1 MRVEQ
6 GIALRAPRE
15 QDSSNDVEKN
25 SDTCNYKS
33 IATLGTVL
41 IEYLEKGLKTT
52 RWYHGKLKMT

>member
-1 MRVEQ
+1 MCVEQ
-6 GIALRAPRE
+6 GIALRGPRE

-25 SDTCNYKS
+25 SDTCKFKS

-41 IEYLEKGLKTT
+41 MEYLEKGLKTS